1 MPSPDSLHT
10 RLRLN
15 NEWHARP
22 VATMPAPFRCTHQV
36 VKRVG
41 KATDSRDAFGTLCA
55 HHGQP
60 GPGEGSRY
68 HLAQMGSALI
78 KWEGH
83 TEADSMTCLVPGNGS
98 PLFSESASQFAPS
111 ELADVFEGDLLCGVN
126 VEVLKQSADDLDMD
140 AIRASLGSNE
150 IYGGPV
156 VDGKASLWTS
166 FHLDAE
172 GYCRIVLVDHS
183 LPDTAIGRLLQRVL
197 ETESYRLM
205 AVEGLPVARATMAE
219 LNQLESELEPLMDEL
234 MQSGET
240 ADHESLFMKL
250 SNMSARMEH
259 LAAESSYRFAAS
271 RAYSRIVEQRLAEL
285 REDAGLPQLRYSA
298 YLLRTLQP
306 AMRTCEAAER
316 RIEELAQRVTR
327 AITLQSSVVDL
338 IRTRQ
343 SHAMMKTMGDHSAT
357 QIRLQQ
363 AVEGFSTFVISY
375 YAIGLLEIMLEA
387 GIAAQLLAVNP
398 KIVLGI
404 AAPIVFFSVW
414 ALTRW
419 TRKRV
424 TRTPK

>member
-1 MPSPDSLHT
+1 MSSSDSLLS

-36 VKRVG
+36 IKRTNG
-41 KATDSRDAFGTLCA
+41 AAASRDVFTKLCA
-55 HHGQP
+55 RHGQP
-60 GPGEGSRY
+60 APSEDSRY
-68 HLAQMGSALI
+68 HLAQLGAALL

-83 TEADSMTCLVPGNGS
+83 TEADSITCLVPGNGS
-98 PLFSESASQFAPS
+98 PLFSEAASQFAPS
-111 ELADVFEGDLLCGVN
+111 ELENVFSGDLVCGVN
-126 VEVLKQSADDLDMD
+126 VEVLKQSAEDLDMD
-140 AIRASLGSNE
+140 LIRACLGSNE

-172 GYCRIVLVDHS
+172 GYCRILLIDHS
-183 LPDTAIGRLLQRVL
+183 LPDTAVGRLLQRVL

-205 AVEGLPVARATMAE
+205 AVEGLPVARTTMVE
-219 LNQLESELEPLMDEL
+219 LNQLETELEPLMDEL

-240 ADHESLFMKL
+240 ADHESLFMRL

-271 RAYSRIVEQRLAEL
+271 RAYSRIVEQRLVEL

-375 YAIGLLEIMLEA
+375 YAMGLLEIMLEA
-387 GIAAQLLAVNP
+387 AIAAQLLEVDQ

-404 AAPIVFFSVW
+404 AAPIVFFTVW
-414 ALTRW
+414 FLTRW

-424 TRTPK
+424 TRTPT

>member
-1 MPSPDSLHT
+1 
-10 RLRLN
+10 
-15 NEWHARP
+15 
-22 VATMPAPFRCTHQV
+22 
-36 VKRVG
+36 
-41 KATDSRDAFGTLCA
+41 
-55 HHGQP
+55 
-60 GPGEGSRY
+60 
-68 HLAQMGSALI
+68 
-78 KWEGH
+78 
-83 TEADSMTCLVPGNGS
+83 
-98 PLFSESASQFAPS
+98 
-111 ELADVFEGDLLCGVN
+111 
-126 VEVLKQSADDLDMD
+126 
-140 AIRASLGSNE
+140 
-150 IYGGPV
+150 
-156 VDGKASLWTS
+156 
-166 FHLDAE
+166 
-172 GYCRIVLVDHS
+172 
-183 LPDTAIGRLLQRVL
+183 LLQRVL

-205 AVEGLPVARATMAE
+205 AVEGLPVARMTMAE
-219 LNQLESELEPLMDEL
+219 LNQLEKELEPLMDEL
-234 MQSGET
+234 MQSSDNT
-240 ADHESLFMKL
+240 DHESLFMKL

-271 RAYSRIVEQRLAEL
+271 RAYSRIVEQRLADL

-375 YAIGLLEIMLEA
+375 YAMGLLEIMLEA
-387 GIAAQLLAVNP
+387 GIAAQLIDVDP

-404 AAPIVFFSVW
+404 TAPIVFFSVW
-414 ALTRW
+414 GLTRW

-424 TRTPK
+424 TRSSK

>member
-1 MPSPDSLHT
+1 
-10 RLRLN
+10 
-15 NEWHARP
+15 
-22 VATMPAPFRCTHQV
+22 MPAPFRCTHQV
-36 VKRVG
+36 IKRTG
-41 KATDSRDAFGTLCA
+41 KATDSREAFTQLCA
-55 HHGQP
+55 RHSQP
-60 GPGEGSRY
+60 GPSEDSRY
-68 HLAQMGSALI
+68 HLAQLGTALI

-83 TEADSMTCLVPGNGS
+83 TEADSITCLVPGNGS
-98 PLFSESASQFAPS
+98 PLFSESANQFAPNEIGTVFS
-111 ELADVFEGDLLCGVN
+111 DELVCGVN
-126 VEVLKQSADDLDMD
+126 VEVLKQAAHELDMEF
-140 AIRASLGSNE
+140 IRSSLGSNE
-150 IYGGPV
+150 IYGGHLA
-156 VDGKASLWTS
+156 DGKASLRTS
-166 FHLDAE
+166 FHLDE
-172 GYCRIVLVDHS
+172 DGYCRIVLVDHL
-183 LPDTAIGRLLQRVL
+183 LPDTAVSRLLQRVL

-205 AVEGLPVARATMAE
+205 AVEGLPVARTTMAE
-219 LNQLESELEPLMDEL
+219 LNQLETELEPIMDEL
-234 MQSGET
+234 MQSHET
-240 ADHESLFMKL
+240 TDHESLFMTL

-271 RAYSRIVEQRLAEL
+271 RAYSRIVEQRLSEL
-285 REDAGLPQLRYSA
+285 GEDADSPQLRYSA

-375 YAIGLLEIMLEA
+375 YAMGLLEIMLEA
-387 GIAAQLLAVNP
+387 GIAAQLLQVNP

-424 TRTPK
+424 TRASK